1 MPAMIG
7 LGIGAVG
14 SIFGG
19 LFGGSASQD
28 AAKQYEQALQKA
40 QNFLQDQEKQGIS
53 NFQPYMDA
61 GKGAT
66 NSLASLLGTPGQGLL
81 TPWTQQFKAPTAAE
95 AEATPGYQFQLG
107 QGLNAMQNSAAG
119 RGSLLSG
126 RTLADLNNF
135 AQGTASTN
143 YQNVFNNALTQY
155 GTAYQSFRNNQ
166 SDTYQRLM
174 GLSGEGLSAANST
187 GQFMSGMGGDIASL
201 MGQQGAAAAQGTIGA
216 ANAYG
221 SILPGI
227 GNAFSQ
233 YGMLNMLNGMNT
245 QGGGPGS
252 QSNLLQ
258 PGTPGVSF

>member
-1 MPAMIG
+1 MPFGG
-7 LGIGAVG
+7 LLSAGIGAAG
-14 SIFGG
+14 SLFGG

-40 QNFLQDQEKQGIS
+40 QNFLQDQEKQGVQ

-66 NSLASLLGTPGQGLL
+66 GTLSSLLGTPGQGLL
-81 TPWTQQFKAPTAAE
+81 TPWTRQFTAPTAAE
-95 AEATPGYQFQLG
+95 AEQTPGYQFQLQAG
-107 QGLNAMQNSAAG
+107 ENAMQNSAAG
-119 RGSLLSG
+119 KGSLLSG

-155 GTAYQSFRNNQ
+155 GTAYQSFLNNQ
-166 SDTYQRLM
+166 NSTYQRLM

-187 GQFMSGMGGDIASL
+187 GQFMSGIGGDIAAL

-227 GNAFSQ
+227 GNAVSQ
-233 YGMLNMLNGMNT
+233 YGMLNMLNGSQDN
-245 QGGGPGS
+245 GS
-252 QSNLLQ
+252 LLQ
-258 PGTPGVSF
+258 PGTPGTSF